1 MRRALLLTTL
11 AIVAAGCG
19 KSATYDTD
27 EVVAAFKRHGLTLR
41 NGYPFGSTREIV
53 DAHDGDLLIP
63 TPRSR
68 AEFIVLV
75 ISNAAADDAWRDYEP
90 QQTPDSFDA
99 RRANVMV
106 ISDSGLSTS
115 QRRRVLGALSSLA
128 SKGAPLMVAGRK

>member
-1 MRRALLLTTL
+1 MRRVLLLAVL

-19 KSATYDTD
+19 TSATYDTD
-27 EVVAAFKRHGLTLR
+27 EVVDAFKRHGFTLR
-41 NGYPFGSTREIV
+41 NGYPFDSARETV

-75 ISNAAADDAWRDYEP
+75 LSNAAADDAWRAYEP
-90 QQTPDSFDA
+90 GQTPDSFDA

-106 ISDSGLSTS
+106 ISDTGLSTS
-115 QRRRVLGALSSLA
+115 QRRRALGALSSLP
-128 SKGAPLMVAGRK
+128 SHGAPVMVAGRK